1 MNWDQLEGKWH
12 QMKGA
17 VKAKWGK
24 LTDDDLEFIA
34 GRQEQLIGK
43 IHERY
48 GIAREEARKR
58 ADEWLRAHFSHED
71 TPHAG
76 ARRQPSGSGDAQQ
89 HRR

>member
-1 MNWDQLEGKWH
+1 MNWDQLEGKWQ
-12 QMKGA
+12 QMRGA
-17 VKAKWGK
+17 VKAQWGK

-48 GIAREEARKR
+48 GVAREEARKR

-71 TPHAG
+71 AAHAG
-76 ARRQPSGSGDAQQ
+76 GRHHAGGSGGAAE